1 VLIKN
6 AEALERFAKVDT
18 LIIDK
23 TGTLT
28 VGKPELVAV
37 LPATGRDEM
46 EVLRLAASLERGSEH
61 PLAEAIVAGAID
73 RGVNLAKATDF
84 EAVTGKGVTGVVD
97 DKRVA
102 LGNAKLVQDLGLDA
116 LKRPTEGAMKAR
128 Q

>member
-46 EVLRLAASLERGSEH
+46 EVLRLARLRTSAGRG
-61 PLAEAIVAGAID
+61 D
-73 RGVNLAKATDF
+73 RC
-84 EAVTGKGVTGVVD
+84 
-97 DKRVA
+97 RRH
-102 LGNAKLVQDLGLDA
+102 
-116 LKRPTEGAMKAR
+116 RPR
-128 Q
+128 R